1 VDSKLRKIV
10 DLKNEVCGTDPKK
23 HFVVLNQK
31 GIDPLSLDVLVKNGI
46 FALRR
51 VKRRNMERY
60 PPFHDL
66 TNQDSNL
73 SVEEPHRTVSR
84 I

>member
-1 VDSKLRKIV
+1 
-10 DLKNEVCGTDPKK
+10 LKNEVCGTDPKK
-23 HFVVLNQK
+23 NFVVLNQK

-60 PPFHDL
+60 IL
-66 TNQDSNL
+66 
-73 SVEEPHRTVSR
+73 
-84 I
+84 